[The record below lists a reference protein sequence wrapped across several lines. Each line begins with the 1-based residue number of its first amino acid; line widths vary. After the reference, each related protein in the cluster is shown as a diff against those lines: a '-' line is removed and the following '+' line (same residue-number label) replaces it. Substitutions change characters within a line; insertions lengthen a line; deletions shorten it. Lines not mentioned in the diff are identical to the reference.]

1 MSLWKDV
8 CKQAL
13 YMSFFTI
20 LIPIGAYTIHSGS
33 SAVVAAVSYGFLS
46 TVIPLAYVGM
56 VGAAFGDKNVRIR
69 RIGIVAARIIVAV
82 AVYAVVEHGNLM
94 QCLTPFWQ
102 WPAAGRDLVFII
114 LMYAD
119 LVLTL
124 TIACI
129 LTGRKMRKGES
140 VYAGNP

>member
-1 MSLWKDV
+1 
-8 CKQAL
+8 
-13 YMSFFTI
+13 
-20 LIPIGAYTIHSGS
+20 
-33 SAVVAAVSYGFLS
+33 
-46 TVIPLAYVGM
+46 
-56 VGAAFGDKNVRIR
+56 
-69 RIGIVAARIIVAV
+69 
-82 AVYAVVEHGNLM
+82 VVEHGNLM

>member
-46 TVIPLAYVGM
+46 TIIPLAYVGM
-56 VGAAFGDKNVRIR
+56 AGAAFGDKNVRIR
-69 RIGIVAARIIVAV
+69 RIGIVVARIVVAA
-82 AVYAVVEHGNLM
+82 AVYAVVEYGNLM

-102 WPAAGRDLVFII
+102 
-114 LMYAD
+114 
-119 LVLTL
+119 
-124 TIACI
+124 
-129 LTGRKMRKGES
+129 
-140 VYAGNP
+140 

>member
-56 VGAAFGDKNVRIR
+56 AGAAFGDKNVRIR
-69 RIGIVAARIIVAV
+69 RIGIVAARIIVAA
-82 AVYAVVEHGNLM
+82 AVSDTFLAMACRRPRPGLYNPHVCRFGSYLNY
-94 QCLTPFWQ
+94 CLHTD
-102 WPAAGRDLVFII
+102 G
-114 LMYAD
+114 
-119 LVLTL
+119 
-124 TIACI
+124 
-129 LTGRKMRKGES
+129 S
-140 VYAGNP
+140 

>member
-46 TVIPLAYVGM
+46 TVIPLA
-56 VGAAFGDKNVRIR
+56 
-69 RIGIVAARIIVAV
+69 
-82 AVYAVVEHGNLM
+82 
-94 QCLTPFWQ
+94 
-102 WPAAGRDLVFII
+102 
-114 LMYAD
+114 
-119 LVLTL
+119 
-124 TIACI
+124 
-129 LTGRKMRKGES
+129 
-140 VYAGNP
+140 

>member
-56 VGAAFGDKNVRIR
+56 AGAAFGDKNVRIR

-82 AVYAVVEHGNLM
+82 AVYAVV